1 MPTVLSP
8 PVSWQRV
15 RARARAR
22 ARAHV
27 WPLGQML
34 LSVEG
39 NERKALGAG
48 LMEIETLLWLPSRV
62 AYEAGY

>member
-34 LSVEG
+34 LSVEETR
-39 NERKALGAG
+39 ER
-48 LMEIETLLWLPSRV
+48 R
-62 AYEAGY
+62 

>member
-22 ARAHV
+22 AHV
-27 WPLGQML
+27 GPLGQML
-34 LSVEG
+34 LSVEETR
-39 NERKALGAG
+39 ER
-48 LMEIETLLWLPSRV
+48 R
-62 AYEAGY
+62 